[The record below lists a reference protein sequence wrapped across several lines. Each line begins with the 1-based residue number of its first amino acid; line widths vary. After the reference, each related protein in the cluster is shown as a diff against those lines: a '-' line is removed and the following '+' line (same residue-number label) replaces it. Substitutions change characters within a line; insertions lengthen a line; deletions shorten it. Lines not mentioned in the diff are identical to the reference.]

1 MSRSVREPLMVLGD
15 FLGMSES
22 VPDEIEVWP
31 VARLSTEAF
40 VLAGLDDMEDLLV
53 AVVGVEPD

>member
-1 MSRSVREPLMVLGD
+1 MVLGD

-22 VPDEIEVWP
+22 VPDEIEVWQ